1 VNFEWDERKA
11 RSNRR
16 KHGISFE
23 EAASAFEDWE
33 SIAVPDPEHSDGETR
48 FYLIGISNRGNLVVV
63 CHTDRVDVTR
73 IISAWRANGRQKR
86 QYEQG

>member
-1 VNFEWDERKA
+1 MKFEWDERKA

-33 SIAVPDPEHSDGETR
+33 SITVPDPEHSEGEAR
-48 FYLIGISNRGNLVVV
+48 FYLIGMSNRGKLVVV
-63 CHTDRVDVTR
+63 CHTDRMDVTR
-73 IISAWRANGRQKR
+73 IFSAWQANARQRR